1 MLRMW
6 RGADVAYATNSETSP
21 YQPMHVNFGLFPPL
35 EDAPRREA
43 ERRAALAE
51 RARSDLAAY
60 VRSRRDLFGGGG
72 A

>member
-1 MLRMW
+1 
-6 RGADVAYATNSETSP
+6 
-21 YQPMHVNFGLFPPL
+21 MHVNFGLFPPL
-35 EDAPRREA
+35 EDAPRRKA

-60 VRSRRDLFGGGG
+60 VRSRQDLFGGEG